1 MSANI
6 NKENAGIIKND
17 TILCHTSPYVV
28 AQNIGWV
35 QILIRKMLG
44 PPKMTTL
51 CHNSIN
57 KVFNLDEQIILMSQV
72 QSFIDL
78 VWNENRNISTCFIM
92 KIMGLMKKITPLSFF
107 AWFKWAFECE
117 KPATVEGLS
126 IYKSQR
132 DLLRLCMRNPR
143 VLLTIWCSWTSPP
156 LSFFT
161 WFWLEL

>member
-17 TILCHTSPYVV
+17 TILCHTSPCVV

-57 KVFNLDEQIILMSQV
+57 KVFNLDEQINLMSQV

-107 AWFKWAFECE
+107 AWFKWVSIWVWEACYCWRFVDLQ
-117 KPATVEGLS
+117 KPARSSEIVHE
-126 IYKSQR
+126 KSKSFVDDMMFMNQPLCPS
-132 DLLRLCMRNPR
+132 LLD
-143 VLLTIWCSWTSPP
+143 
-156 LSFFT
+156 FD
-161 WFWLEL
+161 